1 MDKFQTLREKDN
13 PSNNVYPNV
22 KSQNI
27 PRDAIT
33 SEKIVDGAV
42 TGSKIANFSITSSKL
57 NSEAVTGDK
66 IAPNAVSASRL
77 ASNAVTSQKIANQ
90 AVTERK
96 LNIKQLS
103 FIEWCA
109 LQGEMQSLTWQNLG
123 IAFAHLI
130 TQTYGLTISLH
141 YETGANQRE
150 QVFLGVDAS
159 GAPYWLKSGDFTEQ
173 NFVSSDADVV
183 TFMGAGGDGN
193 NIFVT
198 FID

>member
-27 PRDAIT
+27 PSDAIT
-33 SEKIVDGAV
+33 TEKIVDGAITLSKLASSSV
-42 TGSKIANFSITSSKL
+42 NTSKIVP
-57 NSEAVTGDK
+57 EAVTGDK
-66 IAPNAVSASRL
+66 LATGAVTSTRL
-77 ASNAVTSQKIANQ
+77 ASNAVTSQKISNQ

-103 FIEWCA
+103 FIDWCA
-109 LQGEMQSLTWQNLG
+109 FQGEMQNLTWQDLG

-159 GAPYWLKSGDFTEQ
+159 GAPYWYKSGDFTEQ
-173 NFVSSDADVV
+173 NFISADADVV